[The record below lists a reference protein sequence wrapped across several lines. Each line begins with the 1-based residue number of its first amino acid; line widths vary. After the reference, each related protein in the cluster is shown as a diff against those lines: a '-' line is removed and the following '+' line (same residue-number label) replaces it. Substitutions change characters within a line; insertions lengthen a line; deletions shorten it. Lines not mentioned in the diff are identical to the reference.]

1 MAPFDGLDV
10 LVWGLR
16 LVAEDLRFEFLSID
30 NLISD
35 ILLLVLLG
43 CTRVIRFCDIFN

>member
-1 MAPFDGLDV
+1 MSLVQLIKARLDLLTLVVPLDGLDV

-35 ILLLVLLG
+35 ILL
-43 CTRVIRFCDIFN
+43 